1 MKFMNL
7 LLIEDDVDLAD
18 ALQKG
23 LENHHFQVDWTSDA
37 LMAKEQIKNHF
48 YALIILD
55 LGLPLLSGLDFL
67 KSFRLSNQQTPIII
81 LTARDRTEDCVQ
93 ALNLGADDYMTKPF
107 DLSELVA
114 RIHAKIR
121 RQTKGSSVL
130 KYHHIELDANAH
142 TVKLNQQPIYLAR
155 REFSLLKKFM
165 ENPGRVLSRETLM
178 QAIYDW
184 DDEVDSNT
192 LEVHIHNLRKKID
205 AHLIRTIRGIGYI
218 LEKIKS

>member
-1 MKFMNL
+1 MNL
-7 LLIEDDVDLAD
+7 LLIEDDVHLAE
-18 ALQKG
+18 AIQRG
-23 LENHHFQVDWTSDA
+23 LINYDFQVDWAADA
-37 LMAKEQIKNHF
+37 LMAKEQIKNHT
-48 YALIILD
+48 YALFILD

-67 KSFRLSNQQTPIII
+67 KSFRQSNQQTPIIV
-81 LTARDRTEDCVQ
+81 LTARDRTEDCVE

-114 RIHAKIR
+114 RIHAKMR
-121 RQTKGSSVL
+121 RQTKDTSII

-142 TVKLNQQPIYLAR
+142 TVKCNQQPIYLAR
-155 REFSLLKKFM
+155 REFSLLKKFL
-165 ENPGRVLSRETLM
+165 ENPGKVLSRDTLM

-192 LEVHIHNLRKKID
+192 LEVHIHNLRKKLD
-205 AHLIRTIRGIGYI
+205 THLIRTIRGIGYI